1 MAAINNHKPSD
12 YRHRDRIEIKR
23 ALISVSDK
31 TGLLELAEALSRSG
45 VELVSTGSTAK
56 TIAEAGFAVTE
67 VAEITG
73 FPESLDGR
81 VKTLHPKV
89 HGGLLADVRLVD
101 HEQQLAELDI
111 QPFQLVVVNLYPFQQ
126 TVASGAKGEAVID
139 QIDIG
144 GPAMVRA
151 SAKNH
156 ANVAIVVDPTKYQE
170 VVAAIAEGGTTLAQ
184 RRALAATAFAHTAR
198 YDGAVAEWFASE
210 LTSQWRNEAGQG
222 KGNELKN
229 PGFPAEIAL
238 EGELVNIL
246 RYGENSHQPAAIYRS
261 TGDNTVSG
269 IAQAKLLGG
278 KEMSY
283 NNYVDADAAVR
294 AAYDHSEPAVAIIK
308 HANPCGIA
316 IGSNDE
322 PDPIADAHAKA
333 HLCDPLSAFGGV
345 VAANRP
351 VTLNLAK
358 QLADIF
364 TEVIVAPG
372 FELAALE
379 LLLAKKNL
387 RVLELSANYSREA
400 LEIKQISGGLLVQE
414 PDEFSTF
421 DISRWKLVSGK
432 KADAQTLQDLAFAW
446 RACRAVKSN
455 GILLAKDGASVGVG
469 MGQVNR
475 VDSCRL
481 ATERAGI
488 RAKDSVAASDAFFP
502 FADGAQILIDAGVR
516 AIVQPGGSMRDQ
528 EVIDAANAAGITMY
542 FTGER
547 HFYH

>member
-1 MAAINNHKPSD
+1 MK
-12 YRHRDRIEIKR
+12 

-31 TGLLELAEALSRSG
+31 TGIVELAQQLHALG
-45 VELVSTGSTAK
+45 VGLISTGGTAK
-56 TIAEAGFAVTE
+56 LLADQGLPVTE
-67 VAEITG
+67 VAEVTG
-73 FPESLDGR
+73 FPEMLDGR

-89 HGGLLADVRLVD
+89 HGGLLARRDLPEHMAALQAHGID
-101 HEQQLAELDI
+101 TIDLLI
-111 QPFQLVVVNLYPFQQ
+111 VNLYPFEA
-126 TVASGAKGEAVID
+126 TVAKPGCTLADAIEN
-139 QIDIG
+139 IDIG

-156 ANVAIVVDPTKYQE
+156 ANVAIVVEPTRYPE
-170 VVAAIAEGGTTLAQ
+170 IIAALGEGGTTLNQ
-184 RRALAATAFAHTAR
+184 RRQLAANAFAHTAR
-198 YDGAVAEWFASE
+198 YDSAVADWFADE
-210 LTSQWRNEAGQG
+210 LSSQWKAEAGQTND
-222 KGNELKN
+222 NETKN
-229 PGFPAEIAL
+229 PGFPAKLTL

-246 RYGENSHQPAAIYRS
+246 RYGENAHQPAAIYKS
-261 TGDNTVSG
+261 VGEGSVSG
-269 IAQAKLLGG
+269 IAQARQLGG

-294 AAYDHSEPAVAIIK
+294 SAYDHTEPAVAIIK

-316 IGSNDE
+316 VGDSSAEDV
-322 PDPIADAHAKA
+322 IADAHAKA

-345 VAANRP
+345 IAANRP
-351 VTLNLAK
+351 VSLAMAK
-358 QLADIF
+358 QIGDIF

-379 LLLAKKNL
+379 FLLQKKNL
-387 RVLELSANYSREA
+387 RILELPVNYSREA
-400 LEIKQISGGLLVQE
+400 LEVKQISGGLLVQH
-414 PDEFSTF
+414 PDQFTQLN
-421 DISRWKLVSGK
+421 IGTWKLVAGP
-432 KADAQTLQDLAFAW
+432 KADSQTLSDLAFAW
-446 RACRAVKSN
+446 RAGRAVKSN

-481 ATERAGI
+481 ATDRAGH
-488 RAKDSVAASDAFFP
+488 RAKGSVASSDAFFP
-502 FADGAQILIDAGVR
+502 FKDGVEILIEAGVR